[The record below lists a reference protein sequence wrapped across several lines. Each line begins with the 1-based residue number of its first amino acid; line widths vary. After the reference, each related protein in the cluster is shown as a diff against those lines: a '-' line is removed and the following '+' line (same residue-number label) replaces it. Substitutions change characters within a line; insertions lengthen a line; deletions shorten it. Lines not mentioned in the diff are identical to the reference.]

1 MEDKSRINAVR
12 RLYFEAFTLMTAN
25 LRSQVE
31 RTDDDKPRKL
41 SLPER
46 EARRQQVIPKL
57 QGLDLEG
64 VHEVSHALVDTCVHM
79 REESLQHIPWEKCT
93 SRAEEI
99 AGDKTK
105 PEWKADAQGVIREMP
120 GQNDARSSAHTDLQ
134 LYNLLTRRG
143 IACEMGRLMQYTT
156 HQMLTTRLLQDL
168 HEAPPPGYQRVS
180 YTQVRAADVKAWQLL
195 ARATQ
200 SGIVDV
206 ADGRTSV
213 DEAMPRILADSRFT
227 MLLLPKPAPARG
239 DGQPPFKRTRGGQ
252 AVRAKGQGK
261 QQDWAAP
268 AGKGKQQAWAPPVGN
283 GGKGNKGKNKG
294 KRKGKGQPRD
304 TGGRSAQ
311 SRPTRKEKQIDPDNP
326 FAAALMGLKNKD

>member
-1 MEDKSRINAVR
+1 MSGLVDSAAVFVDYVKKVGLEDKMDVFRARNWTTLAGFAFASSYTPGAPDDTKFIADVVAPSLGEDQSKINAVR

-46 EARRQQVIPKL
+46 EARRQQVLPKL

-105 PEWKADAQGVIREMP
+105 PEWKAEAQGVIREVP
-120 GQNDARSSAHTDLQ
+120 GENDARSSAHTDLQ

-180 YTQVRAADVKAWQLL
+180 YTQIRAADVKAWQLL

-213 DEAMPRILADSRFT
+213 DEAMPRISADTRFT
-227 MLLLPKPAPARG
+227 MLLLPEPAQVRG
-239 DGQPPFKRTRGGQ
+239 DGEPP
-252 AVRAKGQGK
+252 
-261 QQDWAAP
+261 
-268 AGKGKQQAWAPPVGN
+268 
-283 GGKGNKGKNKG
+283 
-294 KRKGKGQPRD
+294 
-304 TGGRSAQ
+304 
-311 SRPTRKEKQIDPDNP
+311 
-326 FAAALMGLKNKD
+326 L